1 MGGQTDVTVQR
12 TEDLSPAV
20 RARIIDVCNAANN
33 TTAFHE
39 LFDFIPSGGRHAL
52 CHMDGDLVSHAVV
65 QTRWLQPDG
74 MPVLRTAF
82 VDAVA
87 TLPRAQHRG
96 ASSACMRA
104 LAGALDGYEVA
115 CLQTDIPGFYERL
128 GWEVWRGPLA
138 GRNEDGTL
146 IPTPDQRG
154 VMVFRLAATPVLD
167 LDDRLSIEVQPARI
181 WE

>member
-1 MGGQTDVTVQR
+1 MAMIVEVWR
-12 TEDLSPAV
+12 TEELSAAV
-20 RARIIDVCNAANN
+20 RARIIDVCNAAND

-52 CHMDGDLVSHAVV
+52 GHLDGELVSHAVV
-65 QTRWLQPDG
+65 QTRWLQPDAL
-74 MPVLRTAF
+74 PVLRTAF

-87 TLPRAQHRG
+87 TLPTAQHRG

-104 LAGALDGYEVA
+104 LAGALDGYDVA

-128 GWEVWRGPLA
+128 GWELWRGPLA
-138 GRNEDGTL
+138 GRAGDGTL
-146 IPTPDQRG
+146 IPTPEQRG
-154 VMVFRLAATPVLD
+154 VMVLRLEATPVLD
-167 LDDRLSIEVQPARI
+167 LDAPVSIEVQPARI